1 MRRVL
6 GDPCCHEKIQVVQCD
21 QISVSENN
29 GKPGFF
35 YGFSGFF
42 QTLVANS
49 NLMTPLAGQRTQL
62 CGLCMAWWQRFGPW
76 QLSWP

>member
-6 GDPCCHEKIQVVQCD
+6 GDPCCHEEIQVFQCD
-21 QISVSENN
+21 QISVSENS
-29 GKPGFF
+29 GKPGFVC
-35 YGFSGFF
+35 GFSGYF

-49 NLMTPLAGQRTQL
+49 NLMTHLAGQRTQL
-62 CGLCMAWWQRFGPW
+62 CGFCMAWWQRFGPW